1 MEMTVADRAEKVA
14 RRLRVCAIVIGI
26 FGFLGSAVFSFTV
39 SDGSSGVIGGG
50 GFPEFA
56 LCLVLVAVA
65 VLVLQAFASLLDL
78 LRTGS
83 TSRRL

>member
-56 LCLVLVAVA
+56 LCLVLVAV
-65 VLVLQAFASLLDL
+65 LVLQAFASLLDL